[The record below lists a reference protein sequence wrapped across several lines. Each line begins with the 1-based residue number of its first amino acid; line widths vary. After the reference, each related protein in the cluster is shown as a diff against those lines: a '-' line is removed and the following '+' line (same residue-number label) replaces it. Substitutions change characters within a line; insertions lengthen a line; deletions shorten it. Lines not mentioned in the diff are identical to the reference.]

1 MTPSPVRLEAD
12 RLHVGDRVAI
22 SFQRTLRLPD
32 DGREYP
38 LPPGLG
44 RFQIRRSA
52 DYPDLPASWR
62 NDFLIPMYQRE
73 ALWLGFDA
81 VEWKPNAVKVGV
93 GGIDAVSGETWNT
106 VLEANP
112 QNYLVVPDQ
121 PWLDGINSGGGTVRQ
136 FVAMP
141 LGLGVTVEAELTGA
155 ERTGGIQLAVYE
167 PMPGRFPNAAPPRP
181 PRPITLAEP
190 EAMGL
195 GAGGVMRQKIYP
207 DPYGIGSWDPDSIT
221 PVFVRLLSV
230 SAYSAITGEP
240 APDSPVDAAA
250 YSQAG
255 LPWFD
260 LDDQAESAVAAAE
273 ALARVRSI
281 RELEGR
287 QAEAGVEVARI
298 RRVRRRDT

>member
-1 MTPSPVRLEAD
+1 VRLEGD
-12 RLHVGDRVAI
+12 RLHIGERVAI

-44 RFQIRRSA
+44 RFQVRSA
-52 DYPDLPASWR
+52 AAYAELPVSWH
-62 NDFLIPMYQRE
+62 NDFLIPMYPRE

-81 VEWKPNAVKVGV
+81 VEWKPNVVKVGV
-93 GGIDAVSGETWNT
+93 GGIDAVSGEAWNDGLGT
-106 VLEANP
+106 NP

-141 LGLGVTVEAELTGA
+141 LGLGLTVEAELTGA

-167 PMPGRFPNAAPPRP
+167 PVPGRFPDTAPPRP
-181 PRPITLAEP
+181 PHAVITLAEP
-190 EAMGL
+190 QAMGL

-207 DPYGIGSWDPDSIT
+207 DPYGVATWDPASVVT
-221 PVFVRLLSV
+221 VFVRLLSV
-230 SAYSAITGEP
+230 SAYCAITGEP
-240 APDSPVDAAA
+240 APGSPVDAEA
-250 YSQAG
+250 YTQAG
-255 LPWFD
+255 LPWFE
-260 LDDQAESAVAAAE
+260 LDDRTESAVAAAE

-287 QAEAGVEVARI
+287 PAEPGVEVSDTQ
-298 RRVRRRDT
+298 RRVLRREI